1 VATSAEIR
9 RQFIDFFVE
18 RHGHVFAP
26 SSPVVPHDDPT
37 LLFTNAGMNQFK
49 PIFLGQADPG
59 SKMGLLTR
67 AANSQ
72 KCIRAGGKHNDLED
86 VGKDLYHHTFFEML
100 GNWSF
105 GDYFK
110 AEAIQWAFELL
121 VDAWGLDS
129 ERLYATYFQGSKE
142 EGLDPDRESYELW
155 QRHLPA
161 RRILPGDMKDNF
173 WEMGDTGPCGPCSEL
188 HYDGRSDAERAQ
200 TPGDG
205 LVNRDHPD
213 VIEVWNLVFIQ
224 FDRRGPGAAGLHA
237 LPAKHVDTGMG
248 LERITRI
255 LQGKQSNY
263 DTDLFTPLF
272 ERIREVTGAEAYGG
286 ELENAR
292 DVAYRVIADHVRAL
306 TFAITDGA
314 EPSSEGRGYV
324 LRRILRRAVRHGR
337 QTLGAQGTFLH
348 EIVPTVVEEM
358 GGFFPEL
365 KKDPERVRGII
376 KDEEEAFGRT
386 LDRGIQ
392 LFMSF
397 VAVNLGSSYAA
408 EQAQRPEHQRRDW
421 IGGGRLSQSE
431 REQLHEEGR
440 PRIPSTSTIRIV
452 DAQGQVVDEVSLSR
466 IDKAFVQRHFEE
478 TPSIAAE
485 EAFKLHDTYGF
496 PIDLTEVM
504 AEERGMTVDV
514 AGFEKLM
521 EEAREKARAGG
532 SAGEAEHPAATL
544 PGDAVARLNALHIRP
559 TDDSFKFDLKP
570 IQATVKAIWNGRDFD
585 ENKHAAHMKLDD
597 RIAVVLDKTNCYAEM
612 GGQVG
617 DTGRMT
623 VSREART
630 STRDAKTGGE
640 FVIEDTRMFGGYV
653 AHIGRVK
660 SGEIRVGDAVRV
672 KVEPVRR
679 QAIMANHTATHLL
692 NFALREA
699 AGPSVDQKGSLVA
712 PDRLRFD
719 FTRGGALTGEEIN
732 RVESIVREQIEEDLP
747 VSWDTAPLELARRI
761 NGVRAVFGETYPDP
775 VRVVSIGAPVSALV
789 QSPEDEAWRDL
800 SVEFC
805 GGTHLERTGEA
816 EAFAIVEE
824 SAVAKGVRR
833 VVGLTGQ
840 DAKLAIERGKALLER
855 AQQAAS
861 LTDDRIEREVADIAA
876 ELEGQAIPV
885 VLRRRVAA
893 ALEALQDRVKRAA
906 KAAAAA
912 GRASAVDSA
921 RELAERVSGEVII
934 EALPDAGTDRQA
946 LLSAMD
952 AVRSKHEGSA
962 VMLLG
967 ADPLEG
973 KVVIVANVP
982 KGLIDRGLKAGDWVR
997 AAAEACG
1004 GKGGG
1009 RPDSAQGGGT
1019 DPAKVG
1025 AAVDS
1030 ARKFAAEKLG

>member
-59 SKMGLLTR
+59 SKMGRLTR

-365 KKDPERVRGII
+365 KKDPERVRGIV

-386 LDRGIQ
+386 LDRGIA
-392 LFMSF
+392 LFDQ
-397 VAVNLGSSYAA
+397 A
-408 EQAQRPEHQRRDW
+408 AQRSGATKT
-421 IGGGRLSQSE
+421 IG
-431 REQLHEEGR
+431 
-440 PRIPSTSTIRIV
+440 
-452 DAQGQVVDEVSLSR
+452 
-466 IDKAFVQRHFEE
+466 
-478 TPSIAAE
+478 AE
-485 EAFKLHDTYGF
+485 DAFKLHDTYGF

-544 PGDAVARLNALHIRP
+544 PGDAVARLNALNLKP

-585 ENKHAAHMKLDD
+585 ENKHAAHMKLGD

-653 AHIGRVK
+653 VHIGRVRG
-660 SGEIRVGDAVRV
+660 GEIRVGDAVRV

-719 FTRGGALTGEEIN
+719 FTRGGALTGEEIE

-761 NGVRAVFGETYPDP
+761 NGLRAVFGETYPDP

-789 QSPEDEAWRDL
+789 QSPEDEAWRGI

-816 EAFAIVEE
+816 GAFAIVEE

-833 VVGLTGQ
+833 VVALTGQ
-840 DAKLAIERGKALLER
+840 DAKLANERGKALLER

-876 ELEGQAIPV
+876 EVEGQAIPV
-885 VLRRRVAA
+885 ALRRRIAA
-893 ALEALQDRVKRAA
+893 SLEALQDRVKRAA
-906 KAAAAA
+906 KAAAKAD
-912 GRASAVDSA
+912 RASAVDSA

-967 ADPLEG
+967 ADPSEG